1 MSESAP
7 SPLEQVWAQREEVVY
22 PTLFGQKSNGIF
34 VLEAEL
40 FRNVFQQN
48 EIDPRWLF
56 YGVFEFEPTPQRNTW
71 LYVTSGASTPWELE
85 PEQYA
90 DSEFSGFGTEL
101 VIESPIQAVW
111 PIVILQ
117 RLLAFNILLAHGR
130 YGENSAPLDYGDRVP
145 LRGSISLDQPSK
157 LEHVVI
163 GKPAHFPASFHLASG
178 QVDLLQVVGITETE
192 RDFAKSSS
200 TDELIE
206 KLSRVGCYP
215 VTDPTRATVI
225 Q

>member
-1 MSESAP
+1 
-7 SPLEQVWAQREEVVY
+7 
-22 PTLFGQKSNGIF
+22 

-40 FRNVFQQN
+40 FRDTFQQN

-56 YGVFEFEPTPQRNTW
+56 YGVFEFEPTPQRNSW

-90 DSEFSGFGTEL
+90 GSEFSGFGTEL
-101 VIESPIQAVW
+101 VIESPTQAVW
-111 PIVILQ
+111 PIVVLQ

-130 YGENSAPLDYGDRVP
+130 YGENNSPLDYGDRIP
-145 LRGSISLDQPSK
+145 LRGSISLDQPST

-163 GKPAHFPASFHLASG
+163 GKPVHFPESFHLASG
-178 QVDLLQVVGITETE
+178 QVDLLQVVGVTETE
-192 RDFAKSSS
+192 RDFAKSSG

-206 KLSRVGCYP
+206 KLKRAGCYP
-215 VTDPTRATVI
+215 VTDPTRATAI
-225 Q
+225 

>member
-1 MSESAP
+1 MSKSEP
-7 SPLEQVWAQREEVVY
+7 SPLEKVWAHREEVVY
-22 PTLFGQKSNGIF
+22 PNLFGQKSNGIF

-40 FRNVFQQN
+40 FHKTFQQY

-56 YGVFEFEPTPQRNTW
+56 YGVFEFEPTPQRNSW

-85 PEQYA
+85 AEQYA
-90 DSEFSGFGTEL
+90 NSEFSGFGTEL
-101 VIESPIQAVW
+101 VIESPTKAVW

-145 LRGSISLDQPSK
+145 LRGSISLDQPST

-163 GKPAHFPASFHLASG
+163 GKPMHFPPSFHLGSG
-178 QVDLLQVVGITETE
+178 QVDLLQVVGITEAE
-192 RDFAKSSS
+192 RDFAKSSGS
-200 TDELIE
+200 EKLIE
-206 KLSRVGCYP
+206 KLTSVGYYP
-215 VTDPTRATVI
+215 VTDPTRSTVI
-225 Q
+225 R